1 MENYQVICNWLGRAL
16 QRTRQFDEL
25 ESLEHIKEGEERSVV
40 ASFDGNYT
48 KRIRVT
54 MDSGIAMIKDI
65 VNHR

>member
-1 MENYQVICNWLGRAL
+1 MENYQVICNWLCRAL

-25 ESLEHIKEGEERSVV
+25 ESLEHIKEGEERYVV

-54 MDSGIAMIKDI
+54 MDSGSAMIKDI
-65 VNHR
+65 VNHL

>member
-1 MENYQVICNWLGRAL
+1 MENYQVICNWLCRAL

-25 ESLEHIKEGEERSVV
+25 ESLEHIKEGEERYVV

-54 MDSGIAMIKDI
+54 MDSGIAMVKDI
-65 VNHR
+65 VNHL

>member
-1 MENYQVICNWLGRAL
+1 MENYQVICNWLCRAL

-25 ESLEHIKEGEERSVV
+25 ESLEHIKEGEERYVV

-65 VNHR
+65 VNHL